1 MGALITFKVDV
12 DMKTGLPSK
21 NLLEEAR
28 VFFKKELGLDIKT
41 SDEACKEPKV
51 AEFVKQCIEKTNG
64 KKMLIGQS

>member
-41 SDEACKEPKV
+41 SDEACKEPKW
-51 AEFVKQCIEKTNG
+51 
-64 KKMLIGQS
+64 QSL